1 MGKNFWDFD
10 PLRKK
15 PVLTLLILLVIVLSA
30 FYLRIYK
37 NSESPPGFYADEA
50 SIAYNAYSILKTG
63 KDEHS
68 IAYPVFFRAFGE
80 YKNPIFIYS
89 LVPFIAFGGLSVNV
103 ARMASAFW
111 GTLAVLSL
119 FWLAKNITKNNF
131 YALLAATIL
140 TLMPWH
146 LHYSRIAFEAI
157 SFPAL
162 LILSLCFFQSWL
174 MIKKNY
180 YGALFGLCL
189 GLTFYT
195 YTTARFWIPII
206 ILLLLFLFWKQ
217 LIQTKK
223 ESFLFFALAVAIIIF
238 PVLFWEKLYPGALAS
253 QFKFIAIWNGTQ
265 NINEVIIKFFSTFLG
280 HWHPKFLFS
289 SGDINIRHSSQ
300 VSSELLVSWS
310 IPFIVGV
317 LLIFKHLI
325 KEKIWQFNLILI
337 LTFPLAASLTR
348 TDPIATRT
356 LHATPFFALVIAL
369 TIYQVIKILQ
379 REKQF
384 LFITVAVF
392 VLAVILEFS
401 IYYYHLLK
409 VYPRLSWMPWH
420 GFDASL
426 PYAISWADQKRKQ
439 LNLPFYLSNQIEQ
452 AYIQGLFF
460 TQAEPRRWQDY
471 HQAPFSIILQQEKIP
486 PNSIIVLTIKECQ
499 EIKKIKILKN
509 FGKNSEEL
517 DYCVVQS

>member
-15 PVLTLLILLVIVLSA
+15 PILTLLILLVIVLSA

-50 SIAYNAYSILKTG
+50 SISYNAYSILKTG

-103 ARMASAFW
+103 ARMAAAFW

-131 YALLAATIL
+131 YALLSAIIL

-174 MIKKNY
+174 ITKKNY
-180 YGALFGLCL
+180 YGTLFGLCL

-206 ILLLLFLFWKQ
+206 MFLLLFLFWKQ

-223 ESFLFFALAVAIIIF
+223 ESFLFFALAAAIIIF
-238 PVLFWEKLYPGALAS
+238 PVLFWEKFYPGSLTS

-265 NINEVIIKFFSTFLG
+265 STKEVLIKIYSTFLG
-280 HWHPKFLFS
+280 HWSPKFLFS
-289 SGDINIRHSSQ
+289 FGDVNIRHSSQ
-300 VSSELLVSWS
+300 VSSELLTSWS
-310 IPFIVGV
+310 IPFIIGMW
-317 LLIFKHLI
+317 LIVKNLI
-325 KEKIWQFNLILI
+325 KEKFWQFNFILI

-348 TDPIATRT
+348 TNPIATRT

-369 TIYQVIKILQ
+369 AIYWVIKVLKHKKKLLI
-379 REKQF
+379 
-384 LFITVAVF
+384 ITVAVF
-392 VLAVILEFS
+392 SLIVIKEFS
-401 IYYYHLLK
+401 SYYYHLLT
-409 VYPRLSWMPWH
+409 VYPQFAWQPWH
-420 GFDASL
+420 GFDGSL
-426 PYAISWADQKRKQ
+426 PQTIIWADKKRQ
-439 LNLPFYLSNQIEQ
+439 QENLRFYLSDKIEQ
-452 AYIQGLFF
+452 AYVQGLFF
-460 TQAEPRRWQDY
+460 THADPQLWQDF
-471 HQAPFSIILQQEKIP
+471 HQAPFKLISQQENMP
-486 PNSIIVLTIKECQ
+486 RQSIIVLTKKDCQ
-499 EIKKIKILKN
+499 EKTGIKILKY
-509 FGKNSEEL
+509 FGKNVNEF
-517 DYCVVQS
+517 DYCVIRS